1 MIGNVG
7 PGCWPGDESPDES
20 FDFVGRLTP
29 IDLTVFFG
37 KFGEISFLRVVLR
50 GQKMRVLD
58 IGFEDGI

>member
-1 MIGNVG
+1 
-7 PGCWPGDESPDES
+7 
-20 FDFVGRLTP
+20 LTP